1 MNKGDIMNK
10 HFNSHEYHG
19 TKANTEF
26 FEGWYFKHV
35 SLEHGIN
42 FALIPG
48 ISKSKEDPHAFIQ
61 LFITPMMIIKYFR
74 FDANDFS
81 SSDDPFTVT
90 IKNNTFSF
98 KGIKVEL
105 NDDDFSF
112 SANISYGE
120 LTPIQQSTF
129 SPNIMGPFSYLP
141 KMECN
146 HGVISMHHTIEGS
159 FSFLN
164 NNYTLSHDKGYIEK
178 DWGTSFPSMY
188 VWLQCN
194 HFDDPT
200 LSMMGS
206 IALIPYLKLRFEGL
220 IFNIIYKNKE
230 YRFATYNGSSF
241 KLETLNEKSRKITL
255 IKGKLRCEI
264 TATIVSEGALKS
276 PKKGSMS
283 ESIKEG
289 LEGTISLKLFSKD
302 VCLVESWG
310 NNAGVE
316 FTGY

>member
-1 MNKGDIMNK
+1 MNK
-10 HFNSHEYHG
+10 HFHSHEYHG
-19 TKANTEF
+19 EKVTRDF

-35 SLEHGIN
+35 SIEHGIN

-74 FDANDFS
+74 FESNDFQVS
-81 SSDDPFTVT
+81 NHPFSLR

-98 KGIKVEL
+98 SEI
-105 NDDDFSF
+105 
-112 SANISYGE
+112 NIDLVDEDIHFKATLRYHNI
-120 LTPIQQSTF
+120 TPIQQSTF

-146 HGVISMHHTIEGS
+146 HGVISMHHTVEGS

-164 NNYTLSHDKGYIEK
+164 KTYFINHDKGYIEK
-178 DWGTSFPSMY
+178 DWGTSFPSKY

-194 HFDDPT
+194 HFDDPK

-206 IALIPYLKLRFEGL
+206 IALIPYLGIRFEGL
-220 IFNIIYKNKE
+220 IFNIIYNEKE
-230 YRFATYNGSSF
+230 YRFATYTGASF
-241 KLETLNEKSRKITL
+241 KLEKVNEKTRRITL
-255 IKGKLRCEI
+255 KKGKLYCEI
-264 TATIVSEGALKS
+264 SATIVSEGALKS

-283 ESIKEG
+283 EMIKEG
-289 LEGTISLKLFSKD
+289 LEGTVSLKLVSSGK
-302 VCLVESWG
+302 CLVDAYG
-310 NNAGVE
+310 TNAGVE